1 MIRINLHPLR
11 KRRGARVRVAVGAP
25 GQWVVVLM
33 LVGWVLLGGVGYWL
47 ITVEEGKT
55 EDNRDQAAA
64 KNKKIEE
71 IRKAIDEEGLQ
82 ARKDKV
88 EQLQVAIEKLKAQQR
103 TPVYVMHEIANI
115 LTTGRQPDID
125 EEEQRQRESQDPQSK
140 LLQNWDATSIWLS
153 AATEGGG
160 SLGLEGSARDASDLA
175 EFTRRLRASS
185 RFGAVSHPDYKV
197 VVEQKG
203 AAGRYLTWKLNVA
216 VKRWD

>member
-1 MIRINLHPLR
+1 MIRINLHPAR
-11 KRRGARVRVAVGAP
+11 KRRGARTKVAVGAP
-25 GQWVVVLM
+25 GQWIVVLM

-55 EDNRDQAAA
+55 LDFRQQAAA

-140 LLQNWDATSIWLS
+140 LLQNWDATSVWLT
-153 AATEGGG
+153 AAVEGGG

-197 VVEQKG
+197 VVQQKG
-203 AAGRYLTWKLNVA
+203 AVGRYLTWKLNLA